1 MNLAHFI
8 AGLNLAH
15 PWALY
20 LLALPALVMLWA
32 IVNLR
37 SVRAM
42 PAPLMRALAL
52 ALFILAM
59 AAPQKVIRTR
69 GTTRPVV
76 LDASASITPAMRRWD
91 LELLRKELK
100 LRADDPAIIFASTA
114 VNSTV
119 GKAGAMLES
128 AGGCV
133 ECDPKAT
140 DLANALGRLAADPAA
155 RGGPALLL
163 TDGWQNLGDADNEV
177 SALRSANVRLY
188 IFTPPGPGYVP
199 DVAMRE
205 LSVPPALSKAAP
217 FQLGVTI
224 ENLNNAPVSG
234 TLEVY
239 QGGSLMERR
248 KVKIAPGT
256 ERFDFTVKPQTVAL
270 QSYRALFKPDDPA
283 TDIYKENDSLEEWVG
298 VGAHRK
304 VLILTAEARDASY
317 LATVARRMG
326 LEPDVVSVTR
336 GQWNGSLKGYD
347 SVVLDNIERSRLS
360 PAAQNALVSYVEQ
373 GGSLAMVGGDR
384 SFGLGGYQA
393 SPIANVMPVTM
404 KPPERKILTSALIL
418 IIDKSGSMGRNNKLT
433 YAKAAAETV
442 TQSLKPDDLL
452 GVIGFD
458 SQPFVIVP
466 LQPVAKSKP
475 YLDEMINRLRAQGRT
490 FLLPALE
497 QAERSLAQS
506 TAAIKHVVIL
516 TDGETGGTADM
527 YYALV
532 STMHHDLGISISAVA
547 IGREANTALLQAI
560 AKYGGG
566 AYYQTDS
573 PSNLPQIVLQDFN
586 KQSGQTTM
594 VEKEFIPLTTS
605 PNPVLKD
612 YAGRRLP
619 ALKGYVST
627 ELRPGASLDAFV
639 DRSGRREPIIA
650 SWKRGAGKV
659 LAVTTDASGRWS
671 GRWIADNVFA
681 PVWNRLFAWM
691 TPQTAEE
698 QNVQVALG
706 YEAGRIVMKLTDYS
720 EKPGLGS
727 HPVTATVTR
736 PNGARSDIVLSDV
749 APGELSAAIQ
759 APTPGTY
766 YIEVRS
772 SDPSREKFPPLAY
785 TVSPAVNAELPRPTP
800 NYSLLERLAAATGG
814 RLNPSIKDV
823 ELTRPTIDHKV
834 ALDWYLVVAAML
846 MVIGEAA
853 VRRLTI

>member
-1 MNLAHFI
+1 MNLVHFI
-8 AGLNLAH
+8 AGASLAR

-20 LLALPALVMLWA
+20 LLAMPALVILWA
-32 IVNLR
+32 AVNLR
-37 SVRAM
+37 SARAIL
-42 PAPLMRALAL
+42 APLMRAIAL
-52 ALFILAM
+52 ALFILAL
-59 AAPQKVIRTR
+59 AGPQKVMRTK

-76 LDASASITPAMRRWD
+76 LDASASITPAMRGWD
-91 LELLRKELK
+91 LDLLRKGLK
-100 LRADDPAIIFASTA
+100 LRTDDPAIIFASTA

-119 GKAGAMLES
+119 GKAASTLES
-128 AGGCV
+128 AGGCA

-155 RGGPALLL
+155 RGGPAILL
-163 TDGWQNLGDADNEV
+163 TDGWQNLGDADTAV
-177 SALRSANVRLY
+177 AALRSANIRLY
-188 IFTPPGPGYVP
+188 IFTPPGPGSVP

-205 LSVPPALSKAAP
+205 LSMPPALSKAAP

-224 ENLNNAPVSG
+224 ENLNSTTVGG
-234 TLEVY
+234 TIEVY
-239 QGGSLMERR
+239 QGGALMDHR
-248 KVKIAPGT
+248 KVTLAPGT
-256 ERFDFTVKPQTVAL
+256 ERFDFTVKPQTVPL
-270 QSYRALFKPDDPA
+270 ESYKAVFKPDDPA
-283 TDIYKENDSLEEWVG
+283 TDIYKENDSLQEWVG

-304 VLILTAEARDASY
+304 VLILTDTARDASY
-317 LATVARRMG
+317 LATVVRRMG
-326 LEPDVVSVTR
+326 FEPDVVTVSN
-336 GQWNGSLKGYD
+336 GEWNGSPKGYD
-347 SVVLDNIERSRLS
+347 SVVLNNLERSRLS
-360 PAAQNALVSYVEQ
+360 PAAQNALVSYVQQ

-442 TQSLKPDDLL
+442 TRSLKPNDLL

-466 LQPVAKSKP
+466 LQPLAKSKP
-475 YLDEMINRLRAQGRT
+475 YLDQMINRLRAQGRT

-497 QAERSLAQS
+497 QADRSLAQS
-506 TAAIKHVVIL
+506 SASVKHVVIL
-516 TDGETGGTADM
+516 TDGETGGTSDM

-532 STMHHDLGISISAVA
+532 SSMHHDLGISISAVA
-547 IGREANTALLQAI
+547 IGSEANTPLLQAI

-586 KQSGQTTM
+586 KQTGQTTL
-594 VEKEFIPLTTS
+594 VEKEFVPHTTS

-650 SWKRGAGKV
+650 SWKRGAGKA

-671 GRWIADNVFA
+671 GTWIADNVFA
-681 PVWNRLFAWM
+681 PLWNRLFGWM
-691 TPQTAEE
+691 TPETAEE

-736 PNGARSDIVLSDV
+736 PDGAHSDVVLSDV
-749 APGELSAAIQ
+749 APGELSAAIH
-759 APTPGTY
+759 APRPGTY

-772 SDPSREKFPPLAY
+772 SDPKREKFPPLAY

-800 NYSLLERLAAATGG
+800 NYGLLERLAAATGG

-823 ELTRPTIDHKV
+823 ELTRPTIEHKV
-834 ALDWYLVVAAML
+834 SFDWYLVVAAML
-846 MVIGEAA
+846 LIIGEAA
-853 VRRLTI
+853 VRRLTA